1 MKKYSRIFG
10 YLGSYKSGILLY
22 FLFIILS
29 VVFSIVSVGML
40 MPFLELIFNGDKS
53 TAKELLK
60 DTTNPVVKL
69 IRDALSD
76 SINNSPNRTE
86 GLLNTLGLICIF
98 IVVSIFLKN
107 LFLYLSYYVLNPMK
121 NNVVNRLR
129 SDLYHKILHLPIG
142 YFTEK
147 RKGDL
152 ISRITN
158 DIGEVEISVVGTLE
172 GWVRDPLSIILNFA
186 FLFYLSPQLT
196 LFLLLFIP
204 VIGFVIG
211 RISRSLKKQSMDA
224 AIKYG
229 ESVSVLDETLS
240 GLRVIKAFNIET
252 LLKNKFFRI
261 NEELLIA
268 KNKIGYRRDLASPM
282 SEFLG
287 VVVFA
292 AILWYGGSRIISGA
306 IPLEGSAFIGYLA
319 LFYNIINPAKSIS
332 LAFSNMQKGSAAIG
346 RIEEVLKTPI
356 TVDDNVNGKPL
367 QSFNEKIEFRN
378 VSFAY
383 DDAVIL
389 DNINL
394 TIEKGKTIALVG
406 SSGAGKS
413 TLADLVPRFH
423 AIPLEGSAFIGYLAL
438 FYNIINPAKSI
449 SLAFS
454 NMQKGSAAIG
464 RIEEVLKTPITVDD
478 NVNGKPLQ
486 SFNEKIEFRNVSF
499 AYDDAVILDNINLTI
514 EKGKTIALVGSSGAG
529 KSTLADLV
537 PRFHDVT
544 GGEVLIDGVNIKDYS
559 LQSVRSLMSIVTQ
572 EPILFNDTIA
582 NNIRLGK
589 PAATEQDIVDAA
601 KVANAH
607 SFITDK
613 EKGYETNIGD
623 RGTKLSGGERQRM
636 TIARAVIKNPPI
648 LILDEA
654 TSSLDTESERLV
666 QDAINN
672 MMQNRT
678 SIVIAHRLSTIRHA
692 DEIIVLQKGRIVE
705 RGTHDQLLAQTGFYK
720 RLVEM
725 QEVR

>member
-10 YLGSYKSGILLY
+10 YLGNYKSGIFLY

-40 MPFLELIFNGDKS
+40 MPFLELIFNGDNSMTKQS
-53 TAKELLK
+53 N
-60 DTTNPVVKL
+60 NPVIKY
-69 IRDALSD
+69 IRDALTD
-76 SINNSPNRTE
+76 SINRDQVNRTD
-86 GLLNTLGLICIF
+86 GLLRTLGLICII
-98 IVVSIFLKN
+98 IVVAIFLKN

-121 NNVVNRLR
+121 NSIVNTLR
-129 SDLYHKILHLPIG
+129 SELYHKILHLPIG

-152 ISRITN
+152 ISRITI
-158 DIGEVEISVVGTLE
+158 DIAEVENSVVGTLE
-172 GWVRDPLSIILNFA
+172 GWVRDPLAIILNFA

-196 LFLLLFIP
+196 LFLLIFIP
-204 VIGFVIG
+204 IIGFVIG
-211 RISRSLKKQSMDA
+211 RISRSLKKQSLEA

-229 ESVSVLDETLS
+229 ESVSVLDETLG
-240 GLRVIKAFNIET
+240 GLRVIKAFNIES
-252 LLKNKFFRI
+252 LLKRKFFTI
-261 NEELLIA
+261 NDELLKA
-268 KNKIGYRRDLASPM
+268 KNKIGYRRDLASPV

-292 AILWYGGSRIISGA
+292 AILWYGGSKIINGT

-356 TVDDNVNGKPL
+356 TVDDNVKGKL
-367 QSFNEKIEFRN
+367 IGAFNNKIEFKN
-378 VSFAY
+378 VRFTY
-383 DDAVIL
+383 EDAVIL

-394 TIEKGKTIALVG
+394 TIDKG
-406 SSGAGKS
+406 
-413 TLADLVPRFH
+413 R
-423 AIPLEGSAFIGYLAL
+423 
-438 FYNIINPAKSI
+438 
-449 SLAFS
+449 
-454 NMQKGSAAIG
+454 
-464 RIEEVLKTPITVDD
+464 
-478 NVNGKPLQ
+478 
-486 SFNEKIEFRNVSF
+486 
-499 AYDDAVILDNINLTI
+499 
-514 EKGKTIALVGSSGAG
+514 TIALVGSSGAG

-544 GGEVLIDGVNIKDYS
+544 GGEVLIDGINIKEYS
-559 LQSVRSLMSIVTQ
+559 LHSVRSLMSIVTQ

-589 PAATEQDIVDAA
+589 QAANDEEIMEAA

-607 SFITDK
+607 DFIMHK
-613 EKGYETNIGD
+613 ELGYKTNIGD
-623 RGTKLSGGERQRM
+623 RGSKLSGGERQRL
-636 TIARAVIKNPPI
+636 TIARALLKNPPI

-692 DEIIVLQKGRIVE
+692 DEIIVLQKGKIVE
-705 RGTHDQLLAQTGFYK
+705 RGTHDQLLSQNGFYK

>member
-1 MKKYSRIFG
+1 
-10 YLGSYKSGILLY
+10 
-22 FLFIILS
+22 
-29 VVFSIVSVGML
+29 

-53 TAKELLK
+53 SMGNLMKESN
-60 DTTNPVVKL
+60 NPVIKYV
-69 IRDALSD
+69 RDVLLN
-76 SINNSPNRTE
+76 SINNSKDTTS
-86 GLLNTLGLICIF
+86 GLLKTLGFICII

-107 LFLYLSYYVLNPMK
+107 LFLYLSFYVLNPIK
-121 NNVVNRLR
+121 NSIVNTLR
-129 SDLYHKILHLPIG
+129 SELYHKILHLPIG

-152 ISRITN
+152 ISRITI
-158 DIGEVEISVVGTLE
+158 DIAEVESSVVGTLE
-172 GWVRDPLSIILNFA
+172 GWVRDPLTIILNFA

-196 LFLLLFIP
+196 LFLLIFIP
-204 VIGFVIG
+204 IIGFVIG
-211 RISRSLKKQSMDA
+211 RISRSLKKQSLEA

-229 ESVSVLDETLS
+229 ESVSVLDETLG
-240 GLRVIKAFNIET
+240 GLRVIKAFNIES
-252 LLKNKFFRI
+252 LLKKKFFTI
-261 NEELLIA
+261 NDELLQA
-268 KNKIGYRRDLASPM
+268 KNKIGYRRDLASPV

-292 AILWYGGSRIISGA
+292 AILWYGGSKIISGT

-346 RIEEVLKTPI
+346 RIEEVLGTPI
-356 TVDDNVNGKPL
+356 TVDDNVNGK
-367 QSFNEKIEFRN
+367 QIRSFNNKIEFKN
-378 VSFAY
+378 VRFTY

-394 TIEKGKTIALVG
+394 TIDKG
-406 SSGAGKS
+406 
-413 TLADLVPRFH
+413 R
-423 AIPLEGSAFIGYLAL
+423 
-438 FYNIINPAKSI
+438 
-449 SLAFS
+449 
-454 NMQKGSAAIG
+454 
-464 RIEEVLKTPITVDD
+464 
-478 NVNGKPLQ
+478 
-486 SFNEKIEFRNVSF
+486 
-499 AYDDAVILDNINLTI
+499 
-514 EKGKTIALVGSSGAG
+514 TIALVGSSGAG

-559 LQSVRSLMSIVTQ
+559 LHSVRSLMSIVTQ

-589 PAATEQDIVDAA
+589 QAASDEEIAEAA

-607 SFITDK
+607 DFIMHK
-613 EKGYETNIGD
+613 EHGYKTNIGD
-623 RGTKLSGGERQRM
+623 RGTKLSGGERQRL
-636 TIARAVIKNPPI
+636 TIARALIKNPPI

-692 DEIIVLQKGRIVE
+692 DEIIVLQKGKIVE
-705 RGTHDQLLAQTGFYK
+705 RGTHEQLLSQHGFYK